1 MEQEELVI
9 RKDYFQAE
17 GYLVVVVEQ
26 LVIVELLDF
35 RQLFQQEYR
44 LVQFF

>member
-1 MEQEELVI
+1 VEQEELVI
-9 RKDYFQAE
+9 RKDYFQGE
-17 GYLVVVVEQ
+17 GYLDVEQ
-26 LVIVELLDF
+26 EELVIVELLDF

>member
-1 MEQEELVI
+1 MVI
-9 RKDYFQAE
+9 RKDYFQGE
-17 GYLVVVVEQ
+17 ECLVVVVVP

-35 RQLFQQEYR
+35 RQLFQQEYQ